1 MLHLQFRSS
10 PRWSMSETIEI
21 TRYPNRRLYDRSQ
34 KKYVTIGDIE
44 AMVLSGRNICVR
56 DSKSNADLTRMILV
70 QILLERHP
78 ERMTMFP
85 VTFLQEI
92 LRADRMALDWLTIY
106 FGQAK
111 TLMDGIAGSANAS
124 LLPAMDFW
132 QSMISGGRKDGNSQS
147 SVGAQMPD
155 ASADRGEQGSSHEMA
170 AKLVELERRL
180 KQLEGEQH
188 DSAAS

>member
-1 MLHLQFRSS
+1 
-10 PRWSMSETIEI
+10 MSETIEI
-21 TRYPNRRLYDRSQ
+21 TRYPNRRLYDRNQ

-44 AMVLSGRNICVR
+44 AMVLRGQNICVR

-85 VTFLQEI
+85 VAFLQEI

-111 TLMDGIAGSANAS
+111 SLMEGIAGSASAS
-124 LLPAMDFW
+124 FLPGMDFW
-132 QSMISGGRKDGNSQS
+132 QSMLTGGRRDADARS
-147 SVGAQMPD
+147 SVGERTTGELAEP
-155 ASADRGEQGSSHEMA
+155 ADQGSSPELA
-170 AKLVELERRL
+170 AKLAELERRL
-180 KQLEGEQH
+180 KQLESEKS
-188 DSAAS
+188 DPAATSKRSTP